1 MVFLKREAFMGEG
14 ESRPGRLRSF
24 IIDIRISQWL
34 IVGCKSTYLE
44 QI

>member
-1 MVFLKREAFMGEG
+1 MVFLRGEAFMGEG

-24 IIDIRISQWL
+24 IIDIRISQSL
-34 IVGCKSTYLE
+34 IASCKSTYLE